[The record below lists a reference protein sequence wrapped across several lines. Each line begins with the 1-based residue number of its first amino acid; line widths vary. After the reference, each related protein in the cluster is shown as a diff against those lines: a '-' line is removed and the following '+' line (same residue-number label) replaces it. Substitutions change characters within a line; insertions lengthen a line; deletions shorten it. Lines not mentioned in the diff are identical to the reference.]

1 MVKENPKGHPKH
13 FKLTVGMRV
22 LIQAVF
28 MLLMWVFYQLYTI
41 LMPEFWLPMNIDIS
55 EIKETSNGHNLA
67 SFMLVHK
74 TLIAEAFGNPVNK
87 DIESVCTEVARKT
100 AEDLFVEN
108 DTHKKVICA
117 FLEAS

>member
-1 MVKENPKGHPKH
+1 MIKGNPKGHPKQ
-13 FKLTVGMRV
+13 FKLTVGMRI

-28 MLLMWVFYQLYTI
+28 MLLMWVFYQLYMM

-87 DIESVCTEVARKT
+87 D
-100 AEDLFVEN
+100 L
-108 DTHKKVICA
+108 
-117 FLEAS
+117 